1 MEPKKIAVEEVDTAY
16 DLMHKMVHRTP
27 ILRSRLLDEST
38 GCTLFVKTENFQ
50 RTGSFKMRGASHAV
64 AVLSPEQKEK
74 GVLTHSSGNFAQA
87 LALAAKDQGV
97 KAYIVMPENAPKVKV
112 AAVRDYG
119 AEIITSGSRPLD
131 REEMAEEVRQ
141 RTGATFIHPSNDR
154 AVILGQ
160 ATCAY
165 EFHQDRPDLHVIM
178 APVGGGGLIAGTI
191 LATQLLNPS
200 CSIIGAEPFNVD
212 DAYRSLQSRKIETN
226 ASAQTIADGL
236 RTNLGDI
243 NFPIILGGLERI
255 IRVEEAEIIEA
266 MQWIWERMK
275 LVAEPSAA
283 VPLAAVLKEKERFA
297 GKKVGLILSGG
308 NVDVSDLP
316 F

>member
-1 MEPKKIAVEEVDTAY
+1 MDVKHIEPEEVAKA
-16 DLMHKMVHRTP
+16 LELFQHLVHRTP
-27 ILRSRLLDEST
+27 ILESRLLNELT
-38 GCTLFVKTENFQ
+38 GCSIYVKTENFQ

-64 AVLSPEQKEK
+64 AILSSEQKGK

-87 LALAAKDQGV
+87 LALAAKNQGV

-112 AAVRDYG
+112 AAVNDYG
-119 AEIITSGSRPLD
+119 AEIIVSGSRPLD

-165 EFHQDRPDLHVIM
+165 EFHQDCPDLDIII

-191 LATQLLNPS
+191 LATQTLSPS
-200 CSIIGAEPFNVD
+200 CKVLGAEPLNVD
-212 DAYRSLQSRKIETN
+212 DAYRSLQSGRIETN
-226 ASAQTIADGL
+226 SSSNTIADGL

-243 NFPIILGGLERI
+243 NFPIIQGGLERI
-255 IRVEEAEIIEA
+255 IRVEESEIIHA
-266 MQWIWERMK
+266 MKWIWERMK
-275 LVAEPSAA
+275 LVAEASAA
-283 VPLAAVLKEKERFA
+283 VPLAAVLKEKEYFV

-308 NVDVSDLP
+308 NVDVEDLP